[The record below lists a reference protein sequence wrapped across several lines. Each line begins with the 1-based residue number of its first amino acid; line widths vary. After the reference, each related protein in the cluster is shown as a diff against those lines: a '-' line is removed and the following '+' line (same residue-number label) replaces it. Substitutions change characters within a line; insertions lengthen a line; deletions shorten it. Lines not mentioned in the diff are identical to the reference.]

1 MRLSTKRLAAASAR
15 HPWRTIGAWVVV
27 SVLAVAAIAL
37 LLGDSLTTEGRPTND
52 PESER
57 AIDVQ
62 ARAFPPDTRNAV
74 SDIVVVRSE
83 QHTVESAPFR
93 SFVETLI
100 ADGRATNVV
109 GDARSYLT
117 DPDPSLVSRDRRA
130 TIVPI
135 LVIDSDGVEDVVQ
148 VVEAADA
155 DPDFAVS
162 ITGDQTLDYDFN
174 KLSQEDLENGELR
187 FGLPA
192 ALIILLLVFGAVV
205 AGLVPLLMAIVS
217 IVVALGLVAVVAQ
230 QFELSIFVV
239 NMLTGMGLALGI
251 DYALFVIS
259 RYREER
265 SRGLEKF
272 DAISASGST
281 ASRAV
286 VFSGTAFVVA
296 MFGMLLVP
304 NSIMRS
310 LAAGAILVG
319 IVSVFAAATLLPA
332 LLGLLGDRVDSLR
345 IPIVGRRSLDASNP
359 EGRFWGAIIRRVLR
373 RPGLSLALSVGVL
386 VALALPVLGM
396 NIGTSGVS
404 SLPDRFA
411 SKQGF
416 LALESEFPGATTDPV
431 EIVVSSGSSESA
443 RSEASAALDRLRTR
457 LAGDPRF
464 GSGEIRLSESGDVSV
479 ASVPVVGDPASSET
493 IAAVQELRSELVP
506 EAFEGIDAEVLVGGT
521 SSENIDYF
529 DSVIDPAPWV
539 IAFVLL
545 LTFLLLTVVFRSVVI
560 AGTAVALN
568 LLSVAAAYGLLVLV
582 FQHGVGAELLGFQ
595 QVDAIEAWVPL
606 FLFSVLFGLSMDYQ
620 VFLLSRIKERYDQSG
635 DTTDAV
641 TFGVA
646 STARI
651 ITGAALIIVAVFSGF
666 ARGDLVMFQQMGFGV
681 AVALLIDATI
691 IRSVLLPSAMSLLG
705 RWNWY
710 LPRRLEW
717 LPRLQVEGEAARPG
731 RELGRSSQKAA

>member
-1 MRLSTKRLAAASAR
+1 
-15 HPWRTIGAWVVV
+15 
-27 SVLAVAAIAL
+27 
-37 LLGDSLTTEGRPTND
+37 
-52 PESER
+52 
-57 AIDVQ
+57 
-62 ARAFPPDTRNAV
+62 
-74 SDIVVVRSE
+74 
-83 QHTVESAPFR
+83 
-93 SFVETLI
+93 
-100 ADGRATNVV
+100 
-109 GDARSYLT
+109 
-117 DPDPSLVSRDRRA
+117 
-130 TIVPI
+130 
-135 LVIDSDGVEDVVQ
+135 
-148 VVEAADA
+148 
-155 DPDFAVS
+155 
-162 ITGDQTLDYDFN
+162 
-174 KLSQEDLENGELR
+174 
-187 FGLPA
+187 
-192 ALIILLLVFGAVV
+192 
-205 AGLVPLLMAIVS
+205 
-217 IVVALGLVAVVAQ
+217 
-230 QFELSIFVV
+230 
-239 NMLTGMGLALGI
+239 
-251 DYALFVIS
+251 
-259 RYREER
+259 
-265 SRGLEKF
+265 
-272 DAISASGST
+272 
-281 ASRAV
+281 
-286 VFSGTAFVVA
+286 
-296 MFGMLLVP
+296 
-304 NSIMRS
+304 
-310 LAAGAILVG
+310 
-319 IVSVFAAATLLPA
+319 
-332 LLGLLGDRVDSLR
+332 
-345 IPIVGRRSLDASNP
+345 
-359 EGRFWGAIIRRVLR
+359 
-373 RPGLSLALSVGVL
+373 
-386 VALALPVLGM
+386 M